1 SHKEFIEMSG
11 HSKWH
16 TIKHKKGALDAKRGK
31 LFTKL
36 IKEITVAART
46 GGGDP
51 DANARLRKAIS
62 DAKGA
67 NMPNDTID
75 RAVKRGTGE
84 LEGVSY
90 DEITYEGYGPGGV
103 AIMVESMTDNRNRT
117 VAEIRHLFSKNG
129 GNLGA
134 SGSVSYLFDKK
145 GYIVV
150 DKGAK
155 SEDELFELVIEAGA
169 EDLRDDE
176 DNFEIITAPESFDS
190 VLSAV
195 KGAGIEPQVA
205 EVEMVPQNYVKLE
218 GPDAKQML
226 KLMES
231 LEDHDDV
238 QKVSANFDISEAD
251 ME

>member
-1 SHKEFIEMSG
+1 MSG

-46 GGGDP
+46 GGGDAE
-51 DANARLRKAIS
+51 ANARLRKAVS
-62 DAKGA
+62 DAKAG

-75 RAVKRGTGE
+75 RAIKRGTGE

-90 DEITYEGYGPGGV
+90 EEITYDGFGPGGV
-103 AIMVESMTDNRNRT
+103 AVMIDSMTDNRNRT
-117 VAEIRHLFSKNG
+117 VAEIRHIFSKNG

-134 SGSVSYLFDKK
+134 SGSVRHMFDKK

-150 DKGAK
+150 DKTTK
-155 SEDELFELVIEAGA
+155 SEDELLEVVLDAGA
-169 EDLRDDE
+169 DDLRDDE
-176 DNFEIITAPESFDS
+176 DNFEIITAPENFDA
-190 VLSAV
+190 VLAAV
-195 KGAGIEPQVA
+195 KSSGVEPQVA
-205 EVEMVPQNYVKLE
+205 EVEMIPQNYIKLE
-218 GPDAKQML
+218 GNEARQML
-226 KLMES
+226 KLMEA

-251 ME
+251 MASA

>member
-1 SHKEFIEMSG
+1 MSG

-51 DANARLRKAIS
+51 DANARLRKAIA

-117 VAEIRHLFSKNG
+117 VAEIRHIFSKNG
-129 GNLGA
+129 GNMGA

-150 DKGAK
+150 EKAAK

-176 DNFEIITAPESFDS
+176 DNFEIITAPESFDA

-205 EVEMVPQNYVKLE
+205 EVEMIPQNYIKLE
-218 GPDAKQML
+218 GQDAKQML

>member
-1 SHKEFIEMSG
+1 MSG

-31 LFTKL
+31 VFTKL
-36 IKEITVAART
+36 IKEITVAARV

-51 DANARLRKAIS
+51 DANARLRKAVS

-67 NMPNDTID
+67 NMPNDTIA
-75 RAVKRGTGE
+75 RAIRRGTGE
-84 LEGVSY
+84 EEGVSY
-90 DEITYEGYGPGGV
+90 EEITYEGYGPGGV
-103 AIMVESMTDNRNRT
+103 AVMVDSMTDNRNRT
-117 VAEIRHLFSKNG
+117 VAEIRHIFAKNG
-129 GNLGA
+129 GNLGT
-134 SGSVSYLFDKK
+134 SGAVNWMFEKK

-150 DKGAK
+150 AK
-155 SEDELFELVIEAGA
+155 SAKPEDELFEIVTDAGA

-176 DNFEIITAPESFDS
+176 DNFEVITSPDEFDA
-190 VLSAV
+190 VLDAV
-195 KGAGIEPQVA
+195 KKAGVEPQVA
-205 EVEMVPQNYVKLE
+205 EVEMIPKEYKRLE
-218 GPDAKQML
+218 GQEAKQML

-251 ME
+251 MASA